1 MSLFKELK
9 WRNLIKE
16 CNNEQKLENL
26 LDTEVIKFYCG
37 FDPTAPSL
45 TIGHLVQ
52 IITILLLSKKK
63 HIPFILI
70 GGATGLIGDPKEDT
84 NERTLL
90 SHDVILDN
98 LCQLKKQFKKLL
110 PSTNIHFVNNYEWI
124 SQMNLIKFFRDYG
137 KLFNVNY
144 MIRKD
149 KIAKRLEQKGISY
162 TEFSYMIFQA
172 LDFYQLYKKYNIKLQ
187 FGGSDQWGN
196 ITSGL
201 ELISK
206 IEKISTKNEVIGMS
220 IPLLLNRQGI
230 KFGKSEK
237 KTLWLNEKLTRPY
250 EIYQYLFN
258 TSDSDVINYLKS
270 LTLLEIEKIQDLQ
283 KEQQK
288 QPKKRL
294 SQKALANFVINFLHG
309 EIIAQEC
316 QQVNNILFH
325 KTKSQITEEEFLL
338 LSKHLPSIN
347 TTRSICITDVLKKTK
362 LANSKNE
369 ARRLITAQSIKIG
382 KQKINQID
390 LCLTREKAFF
400 QKYILLTK
408 KNKFHALLCFQ

>member
-26 LDTEVIKFYCG
+26 LDKEVIKFYCG

-70 GGATGLIGDPKEDT
+70 GGATGLIGDPKEDA

-90 SHDVILDN
+90 SQDVILHN

-110 PSTNIHFVNNYEWI
+110 PCTNVHFVNNYEWI
-124 SQMNLIKFFRDYG
+124 SQMNLINFFRDYG

-237 KTLWLNEKLTRPY
+237 QTLWLDEKLTRPY

-258 TSDSDVINYLKS
+258 TSDSEVINYLKN
-270 LTLLEIEKIQDLQ
+270 LTLLEIEKIKDLQ

-288 QPKKRL
+288 QPKARP

-325 KTKSQITEEEFLL
+325 KTKSQITKEEFLL
-338 LSKHLPSIN
+338 LTKHLPSIK
-347 TTRSICITDVLKKTK
+347 TSQSICITDVLQKTK
-362 LANSKNE
+362 LATSKNE
-369 ARRLITAQSIKIG
+369 ARRLIAAQSIAIG

-390 LCLTREKAFF
+390 FCLTREQAFF

-408 KNKFHALLCFQ
+408 KNKFHVLLCFQ

>member
-16 CNNEQKLENL
+16 CNNEKKLETL
-26 LDTEVIKFYCG
+26 LEQEMINFYCG

-52 IITILLLSKKK
+52 IITILLLSKNK
-63 HIPFILI
+63 HVPFILI
-70 GGATGLIGDPKEDT
+70 GGATGLIGDPKEDAI
-84 NERTLL
+84 ERTLL
-90 SHDVILDN
+90 SHDVILYN
-98 LCQLKKQFKKLL
+98 VNKLQQQFQKLL
-110 PSTNIHFVNNYEWI
+110 PQTNINFVNNYEWI
-124 SQMNLIKFFRDYG
+124 SQLNLINFFRDYG

-149 KIAKRLEQKGISY
+149 KVAKRLEKKGISY

-172 LDFYQLYKKYNIKLQ
+172 LDFYQLYKKYNVKLQ

-220 IPLLLNRQGI
+220 IPLLLDRQGN

-237 KTLWLNEKLTRPY
+237 QTLWLDPQLTRPY
-250 EIYQYLFN
+250 EMYQYLFN
-258 TSDSDVINYLKS
+258 TSDIDVINYLKS
-270 LTLLEIEKIQDLQ
+270 LTLLEIEKIKFLQ
-283 KEQQK
+283 KEQQR
-288 QPKKRL
+288 QSQAREA
-294 SQKALANFVINFLHG
+294 QKALADFVIVFLYG
-309 EIIAQEC
+309 ATILQEC
-316 QQVNNILFH
+316 QQVNTILFH
-325 KTKSQITEEEFLL
+325 KKPSQMTPEDFFLL
-338 LSKHLPSIN
+338 TKHLHSICI
-347 TTRSICITDVLKKTK
+347 SQPICITDALKNTK
-362 LANSKNE
+362 LATSKNE

-382 KQKINQID
+382 TKKINQID
-390 LCLTREKAFF
+390 FCLTPEQAFF
-400 QKYILLTK
+400 QQYILLTK
-408 KNKFHALLCFQ
+408 KNKIHALLCFQ